1 MEGKAK
7 IIFPILATGIVVFIA
22 SAAVTFVNLGFHPD
36 YVRRWLLAFGV
47 GWPVAALTAFVAFPL
62 VRRATAALVT
72 LLERK

>member
-7 IIFPILATGIVVFIA
+7 IIFPILATGVVVFIA
-22 SAAVTFVNLGFHPD
+22 SAAVTFVNIGFHPD
-36 YVRRWLLAFGV
+36 YLRRWLFAFSV

-72 LLERK
+72 LMEGE

>member
-1 MEGKAK
+1 MEGKAR

-36 YVRRWLLAFGV
+36 FLKRWLFAFCV

-72 LLERK
+72 LMDGE